1 MLRDEHPDVTAP
13 DSGADVHVD
22 GGRPLR
28 IMHVI
33 LSRGFAGSERAA
45 AEACVALARRHS
57 VALVVRKD
65 HRGAGGASIRDELG
79 PGVEVFE
86 VPARIGTRH
95 RLESIIRAWAPDV
108 VHTHLRRGTRY
119 IARIGLARI
128 GLPRSVHVA
137 TLHLSI
143 NGRHYLWTDGLICIS
158 DWQLATVPPGYAGR
172 VFMVPNSLLPHR
184 RLDAEQVRELRA
196 TFGAAESDYVVGGVG
211 RLASRKGF
219 DVLLQAFRRAD
230 LPGARLV
237 IVGEGRERRSLQRM
251 AGERVVFTG
260 FRRDVKDLYQA
271 FDLFVCP
278 SSYEPFG
285 RVIAEALD
293 GGVPVVASD
302 ALGPR
307 DLARRYPIEIVPGRD
322 VDRLASALRSAAA
335 RGRVRVGNDMS
346 EFALDRIVE
355 RTEDVYRTLL
365 LAKAAGTATDGA
377 PPLASPTALTT
388 QGATPRNPTQPAA
401 SAPADRPRR
410 YLFAPVSGPGGAGEL
425 MRCLIIAREL
435 AKAEPA
441 ADIRFLVSRIAVF
454 RDAVNFP
461 IIDCDASP
469 TNSTPQVI
477 AAIDSFRPDVMVF
490 DNAGRT
496 AQLRAARRAGA
507 RLVFSSRAPKLRW
520 KAFRVKWMRLLSEHW
535 IVFPS
540 FVTGGLTWIER
551 RKMLLFPDYVVRR
564 LDTLFPPSDPQERRR
579 FLARHGLDPGTYVV
593 FVPGGRSEG
602 QRIAEPAEHFIAAA
616 RRFVELTGYRSVVLT
631 GRKSVPAGGADNPLL
646 LPRVGPD
653 EVQHLLA
660 DSRFVVSN
668 GGTTMVHTLAH
679 GRPLVAV
686 PLAGD
691 QDLRIR
697 RAAKLEIAV
706 RAPPE
711 ADAIASAAAALLADP
726 ARRDAMPKRIAELG
740 IANGVNE
747 AVAALRAL
755 AVREVLREKPSN

>member
-1 MLRDEHPDVTAP
+1 MLRDDQSDVTARN
-13 DSGADVHVD
+13 GAADVH
-22 GGRPLR
+22 GGDEPPLR
-28 IMHVI
+28 VMHVI

-45 AEACVALARRHS
+45 AEACMALARRHT
-57 VALVVRKD
+57 VALVMRSD
-65 HRGAGGASIRDELG
+65 HRGPGGASIRDELG

-86 VPARIGTRH
+86 VPAHIGTRH
-95 RLESIIRAWAPDV
+95 SLERILRAWAPDV

-119 IARIGLARI
+119 VARMGLARI
-128 GLPRSVHVA
+128 GLPRAVHVA

-143 NGRHYLWTDGLICIS
+143 NGRHYLRTDGLICIS
-158 DWQLATVPPGYAGR
+158 DWQIATVPRGYAGR
-172 VFMVPNSLLPHR
+172 VFLVPNSLLPHR
-184 RLDAEQVRELRA
+184 RLDDGQVRELRA
-196 TFGAAESDYVVGGVG
+196 TLGASDEDYVIGGVG
-211 RLASRKGF
+211 RLARRKGF
-219 DVLLQAFRRAD
+219 DVLVQAFERAR

-237 IVGEGRERRSLQRM
+237 IVGEGRERRSLERM
-251 AGERVVFTG
+251 AGDSVTFTG

-293 GGVPVVASD
+293 GGVPVIASD

-307 DLARRYPIEIVPGRD
+307 DLARRYPIEIVPSGD
-322 VDRLASALRSAAA
+322 VDRLASAMRSAVA
-335 RGRVRVGNDMS
+335 RGRVRVGSDMS
-346 EFALDRIVE
+346 EFAIDRIVGCI
-355 RTEDVYRTLL
+355 EDVYRAVLR
-365 LAKAAGTATDGA
+365 AKSPRAAAGVA
-377 PPLASPTALTT
+377 PPANELVQGTIAPDISDRVATA
-388 QGATPRNPTQPAA
+388 GI
-401 SAPADRPRR
+401 DRPRR

-425 MRCLIIAREL
+425 MRCLIIARQL

-441 ADIRFLVSRIAVF
+441 ADIRFLVSRTAVF

-469 TNSTPQVI
+469 TNSTPQVL

-496 AQLRAARRAGA
+496 SQLRAARRAGA

-564 LDTLFPPSDPQERRR
+564 LDTLFPPSDPEERRE
-579 FLARHGLDPGTYVV
+579 FLARNGLEAGAYVV

-631 GRKSVPAGGADNPLL
+631 GRKSLSGSAADNPLL

-660 DSRFVVSN
+660 DANFVVSN

-697 RAAKLEIAV
+697 RAARLEIAV
-706 RAPPE
+706 RAPPA
-711 ADAIASAAAALLADP
+711 ADAIAQAAVELLADT
-726 ARRDAMPKRIAELG
+726 ARREAMPRRIAELG

-747 AVAALRAL
+747 AVKALRAL
-755 AVREVLREKPSN
+755 AVREELGQLPSD